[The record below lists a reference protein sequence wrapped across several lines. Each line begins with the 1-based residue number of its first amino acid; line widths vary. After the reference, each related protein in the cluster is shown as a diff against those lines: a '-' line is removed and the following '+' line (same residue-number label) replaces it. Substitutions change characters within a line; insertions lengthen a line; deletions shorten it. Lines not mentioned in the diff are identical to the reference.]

1 MPATLHPYGHIPDQ
15 PDPRD
20 HVRAIPKAAALPRT
34 CDLRNLCP
42 PVYDQGQ
49 LGSCSANAIAAA
61 IEIDLR
67 AAGRPNWMPSRL
79 FIYYNERAKEHTV
92 GKDAGAQIRDGVKG
106 LAKLGVCPEVLWPY
120 HVDKFTDKPAP
131 DCYRAAKENLA
142 LSYARIA
149 HVVPEAI
156 EQVLF
161 SGKPVLFGFT
171 VYDSFEGPEI
181 AQTGILNLPGKF
193 EGNLGGH
200 AVLCV
205 GYDRPGQRFLI
216 RNSWGTGWGLGG
228 YFWMP
233 YEFLC
238 DPKLARDFWVLES
251 LR

>member
-1 MPATLHPYGHIPDQ
+1 MPAFARSYGHIPDT

-20 HVRAIPKAAALPRT
+20 HVRAIPEATDLPRS

-61 IEIDLR
+61 IEFDLR

-79 FIYYNERAKEHTV
+79 FIYYNERAMENTV
-92 GKDAGAQIRDGVKG
+92 AKDAGAQLRDGMKSV
-106 LAKLGVCPEVLWPY
+106 AKLGVCPEVLWPY
-120 HVDKFTDKPAP
+120 DLTKFTEQPP
-131 DCYRAAKENLA
+131 PGCSTAAKANHA
-142 LSYARIA
+142 LKYEKIA
-149 HVVPEAI
+149 HVKPDAL
-156 EQVLF
+156 EQVLY
-161 SGKPVLFGFT
+161 SGKPIVFAFT
-171 VYDSFEGPEI
+171 VYESFEGPEI
-181 AQTGILNLPGKF
+181 AQTGILKLPGKF
-193 EGNLGGH
+193 EGTLGGH

-216 RNSWGTGWGLGG
+216 RNSWGIDWGLGG

-238 DPKLARDFWVLES
+238 DPKNARDFWVLES
-251 LR
+251 LA